1 MCDCSAFSSLDYNRR
16 PPRGKHHVDNF
27 LRAAYMSDEEMMQWL
42 HENWRQYS
50 YKHMLGL
57 LVQTL
62 SSAGAAAALLAAG
75 GVGGGSR
82 RLKEAVSVLDG
93 LYEIIDPSIG
103 SGLGAGAAGA
113 GHQPPTRRSSILNAI
128 TSSAS
133 SSSSSGS
140 GQVSAAFSTPISQLM
155 PQFSKR

>member
-1 MCDCSAFSSLDYNRR
+1 
-16 PPRGKHHVDNF
+16 
-27 LRAAYMSDEEMMQWL
+27 MMQWL

-93 LYEIIDPSIG
+93 LYEIVDPSNG
-103 SGLGAGAAGA
+103 SGLGAGAGQ
-113 GHQPPTRRSSILNAI
+113 QPATRRSSILNAI

-133 SSSSSGS
+133 SS
-140 GQVSAAFSTPISQLM
+140 GQVSATFSTPISQLM

>member
-1 MCDCSAFSSLDYNRR
+1 VGFELR

-50 YKHMLGL
+50 YKHMSGL
-57 LVQTL
+57 LTQTL

-82 RLKEAVSVLDG
+82 RLKEARSILDG

-103 SGLGAGAAGA
+103 SAAAGQ
-113 GHQPPTRRSSILNAI
+113 QPASRRSSILNVIASS
-128 TSSAS
+128 TSAVSSAGRHRDKDRDAADTG
-133 SSSSSGS
+133 GS
-140 GQVSAAFSTPISQLM
+140 QGIANFSNPISQLM